1 MTWAVSSDTERAV
14 RVELLHRESKTQ
26 LRPPRTLAKSE
37 WPPNYD
43 EVLVWRRAQLAR
55 YEVDPEF
62 LNNAKR
68 FYAKGVKG
76 CIAFINHWCDTFDT
90 RETGFGAVSKGK
102 SEGAWMPFIL
112 FTRQDELVQ
121 FILECIEDN
130 EAGLVEKCRTM
141 GASWVCV
148 AISVWLWLFHPG
160 TSIGWGSQKAENVD
174 EIGNPKSIF
183 WKIRELIK
191 RLPKC
196 FVPQNL
202 NDSDIKQMLC
212 HNPENE
218 STIAGEVGDN
228 IGRGGR
234 TRVAFKDEAQP
245 LTAKVLTP
253 VGWKFMAEMV
263 VGQLVIGGDGR
274 ATKVTQIKDCGVYDT
289 YRVTFGDGALTECSP
304 GHLWQI
310 EEKRSGRWVERV
322 VPTHE
327 LAGLVGN
334 KKCRI
339 PVATTP
345 VEFEGSE
352 LPLDPYVVGVLLG
365 DGCVSRVGEK
375 PGSSPRISSA
385 DVELIKEVE
394 RLLPAYCVIT
404 HRPPYS
410 YCLTDPSG
418 YKGWGWNG
426 SRVRQLV
433 IDSGIAG
440 LNSYTKFVPDV
451 YKYASV
457 ATRLSLLQGLMDTDG
472 SACSGQAHFVSASK
486 RLAEDVRFIIES
498 LGGTATF
505 RFRPS
510 KKGVGTYIVC
520 AALPPHIMPF
530 RLRRKV
536 SAVHPRKHHLS
547 RTVVSVE
554 VLDRRPVRCISVAAP
569 DGLYLT
575 DHCIVTHNSAHYA
588 HPELIEAALSE
599 NTKVPIDIS
608 SVNGLGNLFHRKR
621 EAGIDWQPGKKIETG
636 YIRVFVMDSSDHPEY
651 DDAWRARKR
660 AYYERQGTLDLRAG
674 DRAQLLGLRARHHY
688 CQVVAR
694 CVC

>member
-26 LRPPRTLAKSE
+26 LRPPRTLAKAE

-202 NDSDIKQMLC
+202 SDSDIKQMLC

-234 TRVAFKDEAQP
+234 TVYSSRDE
-245 LTAKVLTP
+245 
-253 VGWKFMAEMV
+253 
-263 VGQLVIGGDGR
+263 
-274 ATKVTQIKDCGVYDT
+274 
-289 YRVTFGDGALTECSP
+289 
-304 GHLWQI
+304 
-310 EEKRSGRWVERV
+310 
-322 VPTHE
+322 
-327 LAGLVGN
+327 
-334 KKCRI
+334 
-339 PVATTP
+339 
-345 VEFEGSE
+345 
-352 LPLDPYVVGVLLG
+352 
-365 DGCVSRVGEK
+365 
-375 PGSSPRISSA
+375 
-385 DVELIKEVE
+385 
-394 RLLPAYCVIT
+394 
-404 HRPPYS
+404 
-410 YCLTDPSG
+410 
-418 YKGWGWNG
+418 
-426 SRVRQLV
+426 
-433 IDSGIAG
+433 
-440 LNSYTKFVPDV
+440 
-451 YKYASV
+451 
-457 ATRLSLLQGLMDTDG
+457 
-472 SACSGQAHFVSASK
+472 
-486 RLAEDVRFIIES
+486 
-498 LGGTATF
+498 
-505 RFRPS
+505 
-510 KKGVGTYIVC
+510 
-520 AALPPHIMPF
+520 
-530 RLRRKV
+530 
-536 SAVHPRKHHLS
+536 
-547 RTVVSVE
+547 
-554 VLDRRPVRCISVAAP
+554 
-569 DGLYLT
+569 
-575 DHCIVTHNSAHYA
+575 SAH
-588 HPELIEAALSE
+588 
-599 NTKVPIDIS
+599 
-608 SVNGLGNLFHRKR
+608 
-621 EAGIDWQPGKKIETG
+621 
-636 YIRVFVMDSSDHPEY
+636 
-651 DDAWRARKR
+651 
-660 AYYERQGTLDLRAG
+660 LRCT
-674 DRAQLLGLRARHHY
+674 QS
-688 CQVVAR
+688 
-694 CVC
+694 